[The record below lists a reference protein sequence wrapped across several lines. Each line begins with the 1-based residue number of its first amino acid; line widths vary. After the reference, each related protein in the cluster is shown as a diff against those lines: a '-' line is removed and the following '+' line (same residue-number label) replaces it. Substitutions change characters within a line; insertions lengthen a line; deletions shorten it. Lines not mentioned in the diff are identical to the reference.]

1 MQSLRRHNGFTLI
14 ELMLVVA
21 IIAILSATAGPFLL
35 RLAIREDARA
45 NSQRIAGLL
54 SQLRARAI
62 DRGVNQIVIFQNPMQ
77 FRQAG
82 APTPVIATIIQD
94 LDGDWTLSAGDIQSP
109 FLAVP
114 KSNPAVTGY
123 GVAGLQPF
131 GPAPLAPEDQ
141 GAVTLGLLN
150 LGALVNG
157 TSFPTAAFA
166 PFNGNPAI
174 GFTPQ
179 GIPVSL
185 ATPATPG
192 SGAGAIYVTD
202 GNKSVYSVVLLP
214 LGGIRVRAL
223 QPNPNIAL
231 STWR

>member
-54 SQLRARAI
+54 SQLRARAS
-62 DRGVNQIVIFQNPMQ
+62 DRGVNQNVIFQNPMQ

-114 KSNPAVTGY
+114 KTNPAVTGY

-131 GPAPLAPEDQ
+131 GPAPLAPVCPAAPAAAPAPGPPVSAGGGFCGVFVPTACCQSSPIQ
-141 GAVTLGLLN
+141 GRLGGSKGLL
-150 LGALVNG
+150 
-157 TSFPTAAFA
+157 
-166 PFNGNPAI
+166 
-174 GFTPQ
+174 
-179 GIPVSL
+179 
-185 ATPATPG
+185 
-192 SGAGAIYVTD
+192 
-202 GNKSVYSVVLLP
+202 
-214 LGGIRVRAL
+214 
-223 QPNPNIAL
+223 
-231 STWR
+231 